1 MEAKYQREAV
11 VGDKCYFL
19 TVNKAGTPFLNIGV
33 VTKVTTKTIF
43 FGNEKVPKDSYKYLI
58 GGGLMKTFSNGT
70 IKSNNIT
77 AFYAIKDRVE
87 RNIPKLSDKA
97 FEFLELEI
105 QNGGKFVIVGGVKDK
120 TSIWVQREKLEL
132 LCFDP
137 LEDLVFCY
145 QIAEKYKSEKEISIG
160 FTVSRELLY
169 GK

>member
-1 MEAKYQREAV
+1 
-11 VGDKCYFL
+11 
-19 TVNKAGTPFLNIGV
+19 
-33 VTKVTTKTIF
+33 
-43 FGNEKVPKDSYKYLI
+43 
-58 GGGLMKTFSNGT
+58 MKTFSNGT

-87 RNIPKLSDKA
+87 NIPKLSDKA

-105 QNGGKFVIVGGVKDK
+105 QNGGKFVIVGGVEDK
-120 TSIWVQREKLEL
+120 TSIWVQRENLEL

-145 QIAEKYKSEKEISIG
+145 QIVEKYKSEKEISIG